1 MSPPPRSVHARL
13 LGDDIRCLAPAVAA
27 LHSTGG
33 AVVWRGRVDVERGGG
48 VLGHLVGTLLSLLPA
63 GPDQEIEFRR
73 TPKGDT
79 ELWERIISGRTFASR
94 LAADNGL
101 LVERLGPAV
110 FRFRLVPDD
119 TMLRWQYEGAR
130 ILGLPWP
137 KALAPHIV
145 AQEQASGDRY
155 RFTVSVKLPVI
166 GLVVAYRGWL
176 APTA

>member
-13 LGDDIRCLAPAVAA
+13 LGDDMRRLQPAVAE
-27 LHSTGG
+27 LHATDG

-48 VLGHLVGTLLSLLPA
+48 VLGHFVGAMLSLPPA
-63 GPDQEIEFRR
+63 GPDQQIEFRR
-73 TPKGDT
+73 TPHG
-79 ELWERIISGRTFASR
+79 EAEIWERIISGRTFASR

-110 FRFRLVPDD
+110 FRFRLVADN
-119 TMLRWQYEGAR
+119 TMLRWHYEGAR
-130 ILGLPWP
+130 ILGLLWP

-176 APTA
+176 APPA